1 MRSAFVFFVASPSIW
16 TLRLFLFLALVLVPD
31 ARALAD
37 DYQFTLTEGT
47 LRDAESGDAEA
58 LSGHFFVYCGFVLG
72 PDCDQP
78 TVDGIGYLG
87 FREYQLQ
94 AGEEIYRSE
103 EVYDSPRVSPV
114 DFLGPSVGPWTVLPS
129 AVETLGITVGDGE
142 VSLFNLI
149 LSREVIEADEDS
161 QTIRF
166 EALLGEGTAQPSGGG
181 GDGRFVLPTE
191 ISVEGARVAFE
202 RTFGFSDEAC
212 RPPGGDSTDPELPS
226 LEEMG
231 LFAPAGATVT
241 LDEAGV
247 LSVYTEGDLEIS
259 EGEFS
264 IPGLTGLAFIAGG
277 KITVD
282 GAILVAD
289 TLSFTAEEIEFGPD
303 TQLIASGTIEIN
315 VPGPLDLDT
324 TPSMGDVTLTTGGIE
339 IDLPLINDPWGIET
353 RPDTGGS
360 EVTLIVDPPLINDP
374 GLILTRPA
382 TGDSGVTLVERKAKV
397 DPRPGW
403 CADGACVP
411 EPPDREFLVGCSY
424 LISQSEPEEIGSFSL
439 VASRTREVEVEV
451 WSGKKKKWIR
461 LGRHRSV
468 KVAVLGSEDL
478 DVSEIDARSL
488 RLGPDGAPAKMRGRK
503 HARRRHYRDVNRDG
517 YPDLKIRFKLRKSGI
532 QKGDS
537 EVCLTGSM
545 QDGSLITGCDTHV
558 RIRKR

>member
-1 MRSAFVFFVASPSIW
+1 MRSAFVFFVARPSTW
-16 TLRLFLFLALVLVPD
+16 VLRLFLVFALVLIPG

-37 DYQFTLTEGT
+37 DYQFTLTDGT

-58 LSGHFFVYCGFVLG
+58 LSGYFFVHCGLVLG

-78 TVDGIGYLG
+78 TVDGMGYLG

-94 AGEEIYRSE
+94 AGDV
-103 EVYDSPRVSPV
+103 VYESPQFLPV

-142 VSLFNLI
+142 VSQFNLI
-149 LSREVIEADEDS
+149 LSREVIETDEDS

-191 ISVEGARVAFE
+191 ISVEGARIAFE
-202 RTFGFSDEAC
+202 RTFEFSDEAC
-212 RPPGGDSTDPELPS
+212 RPPGGDFIDPELPS

-231 LFAPAGATVT
+231 LSAPAGATVT

-259 EGEFS
+259 EGEFD

-282 GAILVAD
+282 GAVALVTG
-289 TLSFTAEEIEFGPD
+289 TLSFTAEEIEFGPGV
-303 TQLIASGTIEIN
+303 QLIADGTLEID
-315 VPGPLDLDT
+315 VPGAVDLDT
-324 TPSMGDVTLTTGGIE
+324 TPGSGDVTLGTGDVILGTGDVTLITE
-339 IDLPLINDPWGIET
+339 ILENDLPLINDPGGIST

-360 EVTLIVDPPLINDP
+360 EVTLIERSIELGTRSRRTELTSELPPP
-374 GLILTRPA
+374 YPCT
-382 TGDSGVTLVERKAKV
+382 
-397 DPRPGW
+397 
-403 CADGACVP
+403 
-411 EPPDREFLVGCSY
+411 Y
-424 LISQSEPEEIGSFSL
+424 LISESEPEEIGSFSL
-439 VASRTREVEVEV
+439 VASRTRDVGVEV
-451 WSGKKKKWIR
+451 WPGKKKKWIR
-461 LGRHRSV
+461 LGRHRYV

-478 DVSEIDARSL
+478 DVSEIDVRSL
-488 RLGPDGAPAKMRGRK
+488 RLGPDGAHAKMRGRK
-503 HARRRHYRDVNRDG
+503 QARRRHYRDLNRDG
-517 YPDLKIRFKLRKSGI
+517 YPDLKVRFKLRNSGI

-545 QDGSLITGCDTHV
+545 QNGSLITGCDTHV

>member
-1 MRSAFVFFVASPSIW
+1 MRSAFDLFVARPSAW
-16 TLRLFLFLALVLVPD
+16 TLRLSLFLALALVPGT
-31 ARALAD
+31 RALAD

-47 LRDAESGDAEA
+47 LRDAESGDAEE
-58 LSGHFFVYCGFVLG
+58 LSGYFFVHCGLVLG

-78 TVDGIGYLG
+78 TVDGMGYLG

-94 AGEEIYRSE
+94 AGDV
-103 EVYDSPRVSPV
+103 VYDSPQLLAI

-142 VSLFNLI
+142 VSRFNLI
-149 LSREVIEADEDS
+149 LSREVIETDEDS

-181 GDGRFVLPTE
+181 GDGRFALPTE

-202 RTFGFSDEAC
+202 RTFEFSDEAC
-212 RPPGGDSTDPELPS
+212 RPPGGDFIDPELPS

-231 LFAPAGATVT
+231 LSAPAGATVT

-259 EGEFS
+259 EGEFD

-282 GAILVAD
+282 GAVALVTG
-289 TLSFTAEEIEFGPD
+289 TLSFTAEEIEFGPGV
-303 TQLIASGTIEIN
+303 QLIADGTIEIN
-315 VPGPLDLDT
+315 TPGALDPDT
-324 TPSMGDVTLTTGGIE
+324 TPGSGDVTLSTGDVTLTAGGIG
-339 IDLPLINDPWGIET
+339 IDLPF
-353 RPDTGGS
+353 
-360 EVTLIVDPPLINDP
+360 INDP
-374 GLILTRPA
+374 GLISTRPDI
-382 TGDSGVTLVERKAKV
+382 GHSGVTLIARRAEA
-397 DPRPGW
+397 DPRPRA
-403 CADGACVP
+403 CADGSCVSQ
-411 EPPDREFLVGCSY
+411 PPDREILVGCSY
-424 LISQSEPEEIGSFSL
+424 LISTSEPEEIGSFSL
-439 VASRTREVEVEV
+439 VASRTQEVEVDV
-451 WSGKKKKWIR
+451 WPGKKKKWIR
-461 LGRHRSV
+461 LGRHRYV
-468 KVAVLGSEDL
+468 KVAILGSEDL
-478 DVSEIDARSL
+478 DVSEIDVRSL
-488 RLGPDGAPAKMRGRK
+488 RLGPDGAHAKMRGRK

-517 YPDLKIRFKLRKSGI
+517 YPDLKVRFKLRKSGI

-545 QDGSLITGCDTHV
+545 QDGSSISGCDTHV